1 MLKEREIIR
10 LLHQGISQCE
20 YFTHFSEI
28 LTIIVYDGWR
38 ELHCS
43 LRETVHTDRLHNYLS
58 FEYSSLM
65 EVPSNNI
72 L

>member
-28 LTIIVYDGWR
+28 LTNMILFVVRKII
-38 ELHCS
+38 
-43 LRETVHTDRLHNYLS
+43 
-58 FEYSSLM
+58 LM
-65 EVPSNNI
+65 IHLKNK